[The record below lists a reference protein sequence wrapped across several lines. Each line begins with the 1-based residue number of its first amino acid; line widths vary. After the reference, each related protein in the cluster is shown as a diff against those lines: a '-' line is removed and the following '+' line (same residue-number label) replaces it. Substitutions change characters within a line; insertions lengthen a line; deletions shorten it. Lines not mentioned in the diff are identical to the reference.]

1 MAAGLVDEIGYLDEA
16 IELAKKKAGLTEARV
31 VTYRRHGE
39 YQNNIYSRVIGNSS
53 GLSNLVHMD
62 LLSIVRGG
70 SPQFMYLWMP

>member
-1 MAAGLVDEIGYLDEA
+1 
-16 IELAKKKAGLTEARV
+16 

-39 YQNNIYSRVIGNSS
+39 YQNNIYSRVLGGGS
-53 GLSNLVHMD
+53 GLSSLANMD